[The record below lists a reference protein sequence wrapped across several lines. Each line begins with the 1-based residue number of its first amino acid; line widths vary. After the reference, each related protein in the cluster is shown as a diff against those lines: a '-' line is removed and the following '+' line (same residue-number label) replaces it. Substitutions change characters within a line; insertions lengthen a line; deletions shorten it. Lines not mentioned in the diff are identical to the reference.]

1 MFRRGMLTDAQLWK
15 IASEARIRADAGER
29 EAKDEPSP
37 EAHAKWMKAR
47 AEFERL
53 ARQWQQ
59 RISGTVR

>member
-1 MFRRGMLTDAQLWK
+1 MLTDAQLWK

-29 EAKDEPSP
+29 KANDEPSI

-53 ARQWQQ
+53 TRQWHQ
-59 RISGTVR
+59 RTSGVVR